1 MNALPS
7 TAHASTHMHERR
19 SGNTPPGVD
28 LHIPFPVRISP
39 HRETAREAAL
49 SWLQKHEILRSPKA
63 VADWKSWDVPLMMAV
78 TFPDATEQGLIN
90 AAKFHSLAFLIDD
103 QFDPEEKGRDKLL
116 HGVAHEIVAIMFR
129 QNEAPLGLST
139 PATRAYQDIW
149 REKQSR
155 MSPAWCD
162 RFAANCA
169 RWLLAYLRET
179 TFVDQWL
186 TVEDYIPLRRLTV
199 GIHWCLDQSEWT
211 AGFEVP
217 AQVAA
222 LPAFQA
228 MRHDTV
234 DAVAFTNDIQSELR
248 EKARHEAQNNL
259 VLTLQHQHG
268 CSLHEARRRAA
279 TMTEQAIASFVRR
292 ATELLD
298 ICQGMHLSPTE
309 LQAVEASIEGCRS
322 WIAGNYYWGEH
333 TGRYRDIG
341 GPAYNDDILA

>member
-1 MNALPS
+1 MSPFPG
-7 TAHASTHMHERR
+7 TDHASSQTREQHNE
-19 SGNTPPGVD
+19 NTPSGVD
-28 LHIPFPVRISP
+28 LNIPFPVRISP
-39 HRETAREAAL
+39 HREAAREAAL
-49 SWLQKHEILRSPKA
+49 SWLQKHEILRSPEA
-63 VADWKSWDVPLMMAV
+63 VAEWRSWDVPLMMAV
-78 TFPDATEQGLIN
+78 TFPDATEEGLIN

-103 QFDPEEKGRDKLL
+103 QFDPEEQGRDKLL
-116 HGVAHEIVAIMFR
+116 RGVAHEMVAIMFR

-149 REKQSR
+149 REKQCR

-179 TFVDQWL
+179 AFVDQWL

-217 AQVAA
+217 AHVAA
-222 LPAFQA
+222 LPEFQA
-228 MRHDTV
+228 MRNDTV

-259 VLTLQHQHG
+259 VLTLQHQYG
-268 CSLHEARRRAA
+268 CSLPEARQRAA
-279 TMTEQAIASFVRR
+279 IMTEQAMAGFVRR

-298 ICQGMHLSPTE
+298 ICQGMHLSKPE
-309 LQAVEASIEGCRS
+309 LQAVETSIEGCRS

-333 TGRYRDIG
+333 TGRYRHIG

>member
-1 MNALPS
+1 MNPLTGP
-7 TAHASTHMHERR
+7 AHASSHTRERR
-19 SGNTPPGVD
+19 SENTHSGVD
-28 LHIPFPVRISP
+28 LNIPFPVRISP
-39 HRETAREAAL
+39 HREAAREAAL

-63 VADWKSWDVPLMMAV
+63 VAEWSSWDVPLMMAV
-78 TFPDATEQGLIN
+78 TFPDATEEGLIN

-103 QFDPEEKGRDKLL
+103 QFDPEEQGRDKLL
-116 HGVAHEIVAIMFR
+116 HRVAHEIVAIMFR
-129 QNEAPLGLST
+129 QNEAPLGLLT

-179 TFVDQWL
+179 AFVDQWL
-186 TVEDYIPLRRLTV
+186 TVEDYISLRRLTV

-217 AQVAA
+217 AHVAA
-222 LPAFQA
+222 LSTFQA
-228 MRHDTV
+228 MRNDTV
-234 DAVAFTNDIQSELR
+234 DAVAFTNDIQSEHR

-259 VLTLQHQHG
+259 VLTLQHQHR
-268 CSLHEARRRAA
+268 CSLYEARRRAA
-279 TMTEQAIASFVRR
+279 TMTEQAIVGFVRR

-298 ICQGMHLSPTE
+298 ICRGMHLSTTE
-309 LQAVEASIEGCRS
+309 LKAVEASIEGCRS

-333 TGRYRDIG
+333 TGRYRHIG
-341 GPAYNDDILA
+341 DSAYTDDILA